1 MHNINNEYM
10 STYLKPTFTDD
21 IITFKPNNDIVRGYF
36 NLTTSDSS
44 FFIKWLIEDYSY
56 VNIGDDIFEI
66 SEYKQFSHSTN
77 LIQLQCKNKVKS
89 SYSGILVH
97 NIKQDIAD
105 IIKLNKDSLL
115 CTIYKNELSIM
126 EDRFK
131 YQFNV
136 NKDDFTKKTII
147 NCKFLEEILT
157 TTFYTSLGIRIASY
171 LKLNFEW
178 VEDKCYILLSYDKKE
193 IKLNKKI
200 SFLMLFDDDSV
211 ISLKPETNPSN
222 DVCRLRLS
230 TADMDI
236 LENALFIKWRI
247 NDKEGNLLAQGKN
260 NCCSHIKIVD
270 DNSKNISSIAFQKFI
285 RDFRKVIKENVSL
298 NQLEEQENTVISP
311 NNSCYVYLMIDTTN
325 KFHKIGISNNPK
337 YREHTLQSDK
347 PTIELLCAKE
357 YPSRDIATAIES
369 SLHKVYAPKRI
380 RGEWFNL
387 EEADIENIKQT
398 LK

>member
-222 DVCRLRLS
+222 DVCRLRL
-230 TADMDI
+230 
-236 LENALFIKWRI
+236 
-247 NDKEGNLLAQGKN
+247 
-260 NCCSHIKIVD
+260 
-270 DNSKNISSIAFQKFI
+270 
-285 RDFRKVIKENVSL
+285 
-298 NQLEEQENTVISP
+298 
-311 NNSCYVYLMIDTTN
+311 
-325 KFHKIGISNNPK
+325 
-337 YREHTLQSDK
+337 
-347 PTIELLCAKE
+347 
-357 YPSRDIATAIES
+357 
-369 SLHKVYAPKRI
+369 
-380 RGEWFNL
+380 
-387 EEADIENIKQT
+387 
-398 LK
+398 